1 MAHGL
6 SSEQM
11 HKIARSMSDKGRN
24 GDSELVHVMPEEVA
38 LLERIGAG
46 TTNPYT
52 GLREFNTQKDLN
64 DALKAS
70 GGEWTKEVNDL
81 AKKRDA
87 EKGQV
92 YDSSTKTYTSTSN
105 SGSGSNKSS
114 GGSSS
119 EESSNSVRQ
128 NLANTFTPND
138 GMYYEGGILYKDGGV
153 RVNQNTSYQDTANS
167 TTPFDGKSYVNGQLV
182 DDNTGKSV
190 TTGHDSV
197 FKTVGNVIAMVANPV
212 AYIGGKVAL
221 GVATNFLDKDG
232 DGSIFTTDGK
242 SIFSGGSSTSA
253 AQMLAKMN
261 DSDDDNGSSALS
273 SVSAND
279 TSSETSEEG
288 GAGDDTASTLGN
300 VEGDYGYSTT
310 SKFSS
315 RLSGSQLLQYD
326 YADGTGQPTG
336 TYNGNEKPFHISLS
350 SENARAFSMAEQG
363 SNLIDQLIAD
373 MPADLMDQLQ
383 GNISMFTTS
392 DNKVAVVAGDESSGF
407 IEATY
412 EADKDGITTAMS
424 DINAMIDYVKSEND
438 AAIDGGFMGRVQS
451 YNQFKGQ
458 ATPGLQIEM
467 TSLQNELAQYTPDS
481 PQYKSA
487 QAALLAIQRELARRT
502 RSGAEAT
509 AKNSV
514 DGVTS
519 AVASSA
525 QDLIAS
531 SA

>member
-1 MAHGL
+1 
-6 SSEQM
+6 
-11 HKIARSMSDKGRN
+11 
-24 GDSELVHVMPEEVA
+24 V
-38 LLERIGAG
+38 
-46 TTNPYT
+46 
-52 GLREFNTQKDLN
+52 
-64 DALKAS
+64 
-70 GGEWTKEVNDL
+70 
-81 AKKRDA
+81 
-87 EKGQV
+87 
-92 YDSSTKTYTSTSN
+92 
-105 SGSGSNKSS
+105 GSPS
-114 GGSSS
+114 
-119 EESSNSVRQ
+119 
-128 NLANTFTPND
+128 
-138 GMYYEGGILYKDGGV
+138 
-153 RVNQNTSYQDTANS
+153 
-167 TTPFDGKSYVNGQLV
+167 
-182 DDNTGKSV
+182 
-190 TTGHDSV
+190 
-197 FKTVGNVIAMVANPV
+197 
-212 AYIGGKVAL
+212 
-221 GVATNFLDKDG
+221 
-232 DGSIFTTDGK
+232 
-242 SIFSGGSSTSA
+242 
-253 AQMLAKMN
+253 
-261 DSDDDNGSSALS
+261 
-273 SVSAND
+273 
-279 TSSETSEEG
+279 
-288 GAGDDTASTLGN
+288 GN

-326 YADGTGQPTG
+326 YADGSGQPTG

-350 SENARAFSMAEQG
+350 SENAKAFSMAEQG

-383 GNISMFTTS
+383 GNISMFTTA
-392 DNKVAVVAGDESSGF
+392 DNKVAVVAGDEGSGF

-412 EADKDGITTAMS
+412 EADNDGITTAMS

-487 QAALLAIQRELARRT
+487 QAALLAIQRELSRRT
-502 RSGAEAT
+502 RSGAETT

>member
-1 MAHGL
+1 
-6 SSEQM
+6 
-11 HKIARSMSDKGRN
+11 
-24 GDSELVHVMPEEVA
+24 
-38 LLERIGAG
+38 
-46 TTNPYT
+46 
-52 GLREFNTQKDLN
+52 
-64 DALKAS
+64 
-70 GGEWTKEVNDL
+70 
-81 AKKRDA
+81 
-87 EKGQV
+87 
-92 YDSSTKTYTSTSN
+92 
-105 SGSGSNKSS
+105 
-114 GGSSS
+114 
-119 EESSNSVRQ
+119 
-128 NLANTFTPND
+128 
-138 GMYYEGGILYKDGGV
+138 
-153 RVNQNTSYQDTANS
+153 
-167 TTPFDGKSYVNGQLV
+167 
-182 DDNTGKSV
+182 
-190 TTGHDSV
+190 
-197 FKTVGNVIAMVANPV
+197 V
-212 AYIGGKVAL
+212 AYIGGKVAM

-232 DGSIFTTDGK
+232 DGSIFTKDGK
-242 SIFSGGSSTSA
+242 SIFSGGNSTSSS
-253 AQMLAKMN
+253 QMLTKLMN
-261 DSDDDNGSSALS
+261 DNDDDNSSSALS
-273 SVSAND
+273 SVTD

-288 GAGDDTASTLGN
+288 GAGDDAASTSGN

-392 DNKVAVVAGDESSGF
+392 DNKVAVVAGDPSSGF

-424 DINAMIDYVKSEND
+424 DINAMIDYVKSEKD

>member
-52 GLREFNTQKDLN
+52 GLREFNTQDDLN
-64 DALKAS
+64 KALKDS
-70 GGEWTKEVNDL
+70 GGKWTSEVNDL

-87 EKGQV
+87 EKGQT
-92 YDSSTKTYTSTSN
+92 YDSSTDTYTSTSN
-105 SGSGSNKSS
+105 KSD
-114 GGSSS
+114 SSS

-128 NLANTFTPND
+128 TIANSITPND

-153 RVNQNTSYQDTANS
+153 RVNQNTSYQDTANTS
-167 TTPFDGKSYVNGQLV
+167 TPFDGKSYVNGQLI

-197 FKTVGNVIAMVANPV
+197 FKTVGNVMALVANPV
-212 AYIGGKVAL
+212 AYIGGKVAM

-232 DGSIFTTDGK
+232 DGSIFTKDGK
-242 SIFSGGSSTSA
+242 SIFSGGNSTSSS
-253 AQMLAKMN
+253 QMLTKLMN
-261 DSDDDNGSSALS
+261 DNDDDNSSSALS
-273 SVSAND
+273 SVTD

-288 GAGDDTASTLGN
+288 GAGDDAASTSGN

-392 DNKVAVVAGDESSGF
+392 DNKVAVVAGDPSSGF

-424 DINAMIDYVKSEND
+424 DINAMIDYVKSEKD

>member
-1 MAHGL
+1 
-6 SSEQM
+6 
-11 HKIARSMSDKGRN
+11 
-24 GDSELVHVMPEEVA
+24 
-38 LLERIGAG
+38 
-46 TTNPYT
+46 
-52 GLREFNTQKDLN
+52 
-64 DALKAS
+64 
-70 GGEWTKEVNDL
+70 
-81 AKKRDA
+81 
-87 EKGQV
+87 
-92 YDSSTKTYTSTSN
+92 
-105 SGSGSNKSS
+105 
-114 GGSSS
+114 
-119 EESSNSVRQ
+119 
-128 NLANTFTPND
+128 
-138 GMYYEGGILYKDGGV
+138 MYYEGGILYKDGGV
-153 RVNQNTSYQDTANS
+153 RVNQNTSYQDTANTS
-167 TTPFDGKSYVNGQLV
+167 TPFDGKSYVNGQLV

-197 FKTVGNVIAMVANPV
+197 FKTVGNVMALVANPV
-212 AYIGGKVAL
+212 AYIGGKVAM

-232 DGSIFTTDGK
+232 DGSIFTKDGK
-242 SIFSGGSSTSA
+242 SIFSGGNSTSSS
-253 AQMLAKMN
+253 QMLTKLMN
-261 DSDDDNGSSALS
+261 DNDDDNDSSALS
-273 SVSAND
+273 SVTD

-288 GAGDDTASTLGN
+288 VNVGSPSGN

-326 YADGTGQPTG
+326 YADGSGQPTG

-350 SENARAFSMAEQG
+350 SENAKAFSMAEQG

-383 GNISMFTTS
+383 GNISMFTTA
-392 DNKVAVVAGDESSGF
+392 DNKVAVVAGDEGSGF

-412 EADKDGITTAMS
+412 EADNDGITTAMS

-487 QAALLAIQRELARRT
+487 QAALLAIQRELSRRT
-502 RSGAEAT
+502 RSGAETT